1 MAQLVEHCFLH
12 QESAVPI
19 KSLANFYVENLLTVS
34 CKEDIKIKKK
44 RPRIAHLKHL
54 VGWAVSLAQLIQM
67 LLLTLEVCGSN
78 PVIGKVYTIFQ
89 RKLKDNKIKRCLV
102 QPI

>member
-12 QESAVPI
+12 QESTVPI

-54 VGWAVSLAQLIQM
+54 VG
-67 LLLTLEVCGSN
+67 
-78 PVIGKVYTIFQ
+78 
-89 RKLKDNKIKRCLV
+89 
-102 QPI
+102 